1 MGEHTPGPWTVNKTG
16 IFSGDETVGQWF
28 TTPTFQDA
36 RLIAAAP
43 EMYAVLVMVRDAD
56 DDCLRDGLASLPRM
70 ARAKLEEA
78 IRKAE
83 GVERDS
89 DGWCD
94 YIMPSTQCCRDAK
107 ASFKTFWQSIHGP
120 ESWSQ
125 NPWVAAISFEPVTAR
140 EGEG

>member
-1 MGEHTPGPWTVNKTG
+1 MGEHAPGPWFAEDDGTVWFDGREQVCCGKGYSECCGNPDIIG
-16 IFSGDETVGQWF
+16 GQEVVVNAS
-28 TTPTFQDA
+28 PKDA

-83 GVERDS
+83 TGH
-89 DGWCD
+89 
-94 YIMPSTQCCRDAK
+94 A
-107 ASFKTFWQSIHGP
+107 
-120 ESWSQ
+120 
-125 NPWVAAISFEPVTAR
+125 
-140 EGEG
+140 